1 MAKPSLP
8 RSQRDLVRLAVLGV
22 GPTPD
27 GAAEPRGQR
36 ALVRQ
41 AMHLGVGAA
50 PGKRD
55 AAARVP
61 GGIFR

>member
-1 MAKPSLP
+1 MAQHSLP

-22 GPTPD
+22 GPSPE
-27 GAAEPRGQR
+27 GADEPAGQR

-41 AMHLGVGAA
+41 ALNRGIGAPAKGAA
-50 PGKRD
+50 
-55 AAARVP
+55 ATRVP

>member
-1 MAKPSLP
+1 MARSSLP

-22 GPTPD
+22 GPTPE
-27 GAAEPRGQR
+27 GTLEPGGQR

-41 AMHLGVGAA
+41 AMHLGVGAPA
-50 PGKRD
+50 KG
-55 AAARVP
+55 AAANRVP

>member
-1 MAKPSLP
+1 MAQHSLP
-8 RSQRDLVRLAVLGV
+8 RSQRDLVRLSVLGV
-22 GPTPD
+22 GPDPE
-27 GAAEPRGQR
+27 GAAEPAGQR

-41 AMHLGVGAA
+41 ALNRGLGVPAKGA
-50 PGKRD
+50 

>member
-1 MAKPSLP
+1 MAQHSLP

-22 GPTPD
+22 GPASED
-27 GAAEPRGQR
+27 AAEPAGQR

-41 AMHLGVGAA
+41 ALHRGVGAPA
-50 PGKRD
+50 KG
-55 AAARVP
+55 AASARVP

>member
-1 MAKPSLP
+1 MAQHSLP

-22 GPTPD
+22 GPAPED
-27 GAAEPRGQR
+27 AAEPAGQR

-41 AMHLGVGAA
+41 ALHHGVGAPA
-50 PGKRD
+50 KR
-55 AAARVP
+55 AAASRVP

>member
-1 MAKPSLP
+1 MAQHSLP

-22 GPTPD
+22 APAPED
-27 GAAEPRGQR
+27 ALEPRGQR

-41 AMHLGVGAA
+41 AMHLGVGATA
-50 PGKRD
+50 AKRG
-55 AAARVP
+55 AATP